1 MLFVNFGNP
10 ELRNVPSAYRVDI
23 KLALGPDYDAQWLI
37 ELSAKAVEKLVR
49 EARAHQAQL
58 DTLPIGGPEEP
69 ALAVTLAAMLQGF
82 FGTGKSICFPRR
94 NPSAPGERYYDLD
107 EPVWPDE
114 RASEG
119 VRLRENLRGTKPD
132 LSPLPLPPTQYDL
145 AFLCFAGADV
155 ESHGHQAL
163 RVDVPIAIP
172 PRSVP
177 GSPGDEPYG
186 WGVFT
191 VATPFDHRDEVLK
204 TFAARKVIVGLPEHA
219 GLAVTI
225 AATWEHFYY
234 ATRPLFGWLAGPPGQ
249 RGYDLTKVIDLAEA
263 RQHGESL
270 RHHLAV
276 EQVF

>member
-10 ELRNVPSAYRVDI
+10 ELRNMPSANRINI
-23 KLALGPDYDAQWLI
+23 KLAVGPDYDARRLI
-37 ELSAKAVEKLVR
+37 ELSAKAVEGLVR
-49 EARAHQAQL
+49 EARARRAQL

-69 ALAVTLAAMLQGF
+69 ALAVTLAATLQGF
-82 FGTGKSICFPRR
+82 LGASKSLCFPRR
-94 NPSAPGERYYDLD
+94 NPGPPGERYYDLD

-119 VRLRENLRGTKPD
+119 VRLRENLRGTKAD
-132 LSPLPLPPTQYDL
+132 LSRLPLPPKQYDL

-155 ESHGHQAL
+155 ESHGRQAL

-172 PRSVP
+172 TRSVP

-191 VATPFDHRDEVLK
+191 VAAAFDHRDEVLK
-204 TFAARKVIVGLPEHA
+204 TFAAREVIVGLPEHA
-219 GLAVTI
+219 GLALTI

-234 ATRPLFGWLAGPPGQ
+234 DSRPLFCWLAGPPGR
-249 RGYDLTKVIDLAEA
+249 RGYDLSRVIDLAEA
-263 RQHGESL
+263 RQFGQS
-270 RHHLAV
+270 RRRHLAG
-276 EQVF
+276 